1 MAGDQESFSRAMTKG
16 HSAAWDANWQEAA
29 DHYRQALEEF
39 PENVLALSGLGMV
52 LLEQKDYEGALASY
66 LQAVKG
72 SPEDPI
78 LTENVTRILD
88 YQGNI
93 EEAAAGYSK
102 TAELYIKV
110 KEPDKAAA
118 NLERLLNLQPGNLRG
133 RSRLAQVYEHLG
145 KHKEAVD
152 ELLIT
157 AGMVQ
162 SSNADKARQVVE
174 YALHIQPDNME
185 AVNALETIRLGKKLP
200 NRIQK
205 PFIEEIEI
213 VPEILNQKL
222 EEMPAKEQLDP
233 LQEAQQAAIS
243 QMADLVFDFKPEN
256 QSVVL
261 PGSKPGVEV
270 ASPKNNSAEDAINHI
285 STAVD
290 AYSQGQINLT
300 MNELDYAVTAG
311 IDHPAV
317 WFMLG
322 YLHKSFQPL
331 QALKYLEKTE
341 GSPDF
346 MLAAYLLEAQIFQA
360 SGKFQEALEKYLRAF
375 VIADKTTVSI
385 DKQKLLENMYTPIMA
400 VQLNQREN
408 TDLKNSCETVAS
420 QLLRPDWRSYLA
432 QVRSQMPVQSG
443 NLTPLPLADMLLISG
458 SRHMVTGISRARV
471 LAGQGLYNAA
481 LDALYYELK
490 SEPDFLP
497 AHEQIADLLF
507 QKKNVDAAV
516 TKFLLIEKLYEL
528 RGEVNQAIRLLL
540 RIEQLV
546 PANLEVRNRLIELY
560 FTLGRVDDAIQHY
573 LDLADMFY
581 RMADLEKA
589 RQTYLSVLRLSQKSR
604 INRTW
609 TGKILHKIAD
619 IDMQRLEWR
628 EAIRILE
635 QIRTMQPEDEE
646 ARASLV
652 ELNFRL
658 GQDEAALAEL
668 DSAVAFFE
676 KNNLVPRAVEFI
688 VNAIIQRPEKRDL
701 RSRLLV
707 LSNRIGD
714 VTSIVENL
722 DQKAD
727 ALLED
732 GNKPGAVS
740 LLEAIISLYPP
751 NVEEY
756 KKVLQNLRSGR

>member
-1 MAGDQESFSRAMTKG
+1 MVVDQESFSRAMTKG

-29 DHYRQALEEF
+29 DYYRQALEEF
-39 PENVLALSGLGMV
+39 PENAMALSGLGMV

-66 LQAVKG
+66 QQAVK
-72 SPEDPI
+72 SAPDDPI

-88 YQGNI
+88 YLGKI
-93 EEAAAGYSK
+93 EDAVAGYAK

-110 KEPDKAAA
+110 KDPGKAAA

-145 KHKEAVD
+145 KYREAVD

-162 SSNADKARQVVE
+162 SSNPDKARQVVE

-185 AVNALETIRLGKKLP
+185 AVNALEAIRVGKKLAS
-200 NRIQK
+200 RIQT

-213 VPEILNQKL
+213 IPEILTQKL
-222 EEMPAKEQLDP
+222 DETQDEDQLDP
-233 LQEAQQAAIS
+233 LLEAQKTAIR
-243 QMADLVFDFKPEN
+243 QMADLVFDFKPEP
-256 QSVVL
+256 QATVL
-261 PGSKPGVEV
+261 PGVKPGFENDSKSNNPAEV
-270 ASPKNNSAEDAINHI
+270 AINHI
-285 STAVD
+285 GTAVD
-290 AYSQGQINLT
+290 AFSQDQINQT
-300 MNELDYAVTAG
+300 MNELDGAVTAG
-311 IDHPAV
+311 INHPAV

-322 YLHKSFQPL
+322 SLQKSFQPL
-331 QALKYLEKTE
+331 KAINYLKKVEE
-341 GSPDF
+341 SPDF
-346 MLAAYLLEAQIFQA
+346 MLASYLIQAQIFQA
-360 SGKFQEALEKYLRAF
+360 SGKFQEALEKYLNAF
-375 VIADKTTVSI
+375 IIADKATISP
-385 DKQKLLENMYTPIMA
+385 DKQNLLENMYTPIMA
-400 VQLNQREN
+400 VQLNQREA
-408 TDLKNSCETVAS
+408 TDLKNSCETIAS
-420 QLLRPDWRSYLA
+420 QLMRPDWRSHLA
-432 QVRSQMPVQSG
+432 LSRSQMPVQPG
-443 NLTPLPLADMLLISG
+443 NITPLPLADMLLISG
-458 SRHMVTGISRARV
+458 SRHMVTGITRARV
-471 LAGQGLYNAA
+471 LAGKGQYNAA

-490 SEPDFLP
+490 SESDFLP

-507 QKKNVDAAV
+507 QKKNVDDAV
-516 TKFLLIEKLYEL
+516 LKFLLIEKLYEL

-546 PANLEVRNRLIELY
+546 PTNLEVRNRLIELY

-604 INRTW
+604 VNRTW

-676 KNNLVPRAVEFI
+676 KSQLVPRAVEFI
-688 VNAIIQRPEKRDL
+688 VDAIIQRPEKRDL

-714 VTSIVENL
+714 VTGIVENL

-727 ALLED
+727 ALLEE

-751 NVEEY
+751 NVDEY
-756 KKVLQNLRSGR
+756 KKVLLNLRSGR